1 MLNCFTIH
9 QRLPSGALL
18 VATLE
23 FQPKQVLHYES
34 LERLEVFIVLI
45 VALVAFG
52 ALTIFFQ
59 ASRAIYKIAF
69 KTHFGV
75 ADYVLAFLAIK
86 LANILFKDFKTL
98 I

>member
-9 QRLPSGALL
+9 QRLPIKAFLIS
-18 VATLE
+18 TLE

-34 LERLEVFIVLI
+34 LKSLKVFIVLI